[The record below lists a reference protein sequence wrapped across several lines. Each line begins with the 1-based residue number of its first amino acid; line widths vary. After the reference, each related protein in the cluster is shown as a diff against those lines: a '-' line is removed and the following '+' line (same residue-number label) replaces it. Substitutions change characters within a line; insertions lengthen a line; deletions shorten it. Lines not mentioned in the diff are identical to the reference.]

1 MGSLVGS
8 SAAFLSLWTVFFEA
22 SSVLGQDLQER
33 DAICN
38 AAGCYVAHFQRK
50 IFLDSWRTCKQMGGN
65 LATIKRK
72 EDAAAIASLF
82 STLDLRHSR
91 SRVRVWIGLQ
101 RQPRQC
107 TPARPLRGF
116 SWTTG
121 DQDTQYT
128 NWQNVYSV
136 ASCMVP
142 RCVALRYGINEHADN
157 FKWIDG
163 SCSVPVD
170 GFLCHYSYRGMCPA
184 LRNEGGGNPF
194 YATPFNLM
202 STLLTHVPFGSVAT
216 VPCPPGTREGQ
227 PVLCTLREDGHVGWS
242 RGPPFCS
249 DLLPSSMCEIN
260 NGGCEQ
266 LCRSSNGH
274 FFCECFEG
282 YELRA
287 DGLTCERVNI
297 CDVASCEYEC
307 LTLMDNYRC
316 ACPDGYMLKRDQHNC
331 EDVNECLQ
339 SPCQQIC
346 ENTLG
351 SFLCSCRK
359 GFYQLYDGGCEDI
372 DECLDDPCDHDC
384 ENTPG
389 SFICRCRPGFEKDP
403 EDRSLCHDIDECQ
416 SPDTCEHMCANSE
429 GSYECY
435 CKEGYELTADHSSC
449 VRKAS
454 GQHQSG
460 ATTPYYWVTNHR
472 EPAWDVLNYDWS
484 TEQSRTGWPAEEEK
498 ESLDWLTE
506 PTSKDDSDVTY
517 VDRTQRY
524 ELYSDFAQ
532 NTAMEQ
538 SEEPKEEVV
547 FVGDP
552 TPSSTVQSHTS
563 PSTTSDWY
571 YDDDDDDKEGTTTA
585 LPPYS
590 ASTVSKGQLSPST
603 LSPGDSSHR
612 KDIEE
617 LRAEKS
623 DFPEEES
630 EEEKKQVG
638 VARSHGPAAISEF
651 TSSPPLLGR
660 DGGSGDSLDSVK
672 EDQDLRQGSTWLLVG
687 LLVPICIF
695 VVVMV
700 ALAIVFCTR
709 CTSQPKNEKKS
720 SDCYHWIS
728 GAHDKQGGADPSA
741 GAKAQV

>member
-274 FFCECFEG
+274 FFCQCFEG

-287 DGLTCERVNI
+287 DGLTCER
-297 CDVASCEYEC
+297 
-307 LTLMDNYRC
+307 
-316 ACPDGYMLKRDQHNC
+316 
-331 EDVNECLQ
+331 CLQ

-359 GFYQLYDGGCEDI
+359 GFY
-372 DECLDDPCDHDC
+372 H
-384 ENTPG
+384 
-389 SFICRCRPGFEKDP
+389 
-403 EDRSLCHDIDECQ
+403 LCHDIDECQ

-484 TEQSRTGWPAEEEK
+484 TEQSQ
-498 ESLDWLTE
+498 SLDWLTE

-571 YDDDDDDKEGTTTA
+571 YDDDDDNKEGTTTS

-603 LSPGDSSHR
+603 LSPGDST
-612 KDIEE
+612 
-617 LRAEKS
+617 EKS

-700 ALAIVFCTR
+700 ALAIIFCTR

>member
-1 MGSLVGS
+1 LCSAAITL

-170 GFLCHYSYRGMCPA
+170 GFLCHYSYRGM
-184 LRNEGGGNPF
+184 
-194 YATPFNLM
+194 
-202 STLLTHVPFGSVAT
+202 
-216 VPCPPGTREGQ
+216 EGQ
-227 PVLCTLREDGHVGWS
+227 PVLCTLREDGHVG
-242 RGPPFCS
+242 C
-249 DLLPSSMCEIN
+249 MCEIN

-282 YELRA
+282 YELR
-287 DGLTCERVNI
+287 
-297 CDVASCEYEC
+297 
-307 LTLMDNYRC
+307 
-316 ACPDGYMLKRDQHNC
+316 
-331 EDVNECLQ
+331 CLQ

-389 SFICRCRPGFEKDP
+389 SFICR
-403 EDRSLCHDIDECQ
+403 
-416 SPDTCEHMCANSE
+416 
-429 GSYECY
+429 SYECY
-435 CKEGYELTADHSSC
+435 CKEGYELTADQSSC

-484 TEQSRTGWPAEEEK
+484 TEQSRTGWSFAIFVSPK
-498 ESLDWLTE
+498 S
-506 PTSKDDSDVTY
+506 VTLILIFKTCFN
-517 VDRTQRY
+517 V
-524 ELYSDFAQ
+524 
-532 NTAMEQ
+532 
-538 SEEPKEEVV
+538 P
-547 FVGDP
+547 
-552 TPSSTVQSHTS
+552 
-563 PSTTSDWY
+563 
-571 YDDDDDDKEGTTTA
+571 
-585 LPPYS
+585 
-590 ASTVSKGQLSPST
+590 
-603 LSPGDSSHR
+603 
-612 KDIEE
+612 
-617 LRAEKS
+617 
-623 DFPEEES
+623 
-630 EEEKKQVG
+630 
-638 VARSHGPAAISEF
+638 
-651 TSSPPLLGR
+651 
-660 DGGSGDSLDSVK
+660 DSL
-672 EDQDLRQGSTWLLVG
+672 Q
-687 LLVPICIF
+687 
-695 VVVMV
+695 
-700 ALAIVFCTR
+700 
-709 CTSQPKNEKKS
+709 NETTLNYS
-720 SDCYHWIS
+720 WN
-728 GAHDKQGGADPSA
+728 
-741 GAKAQV
+741 V

>member
-1 MGSLVGS
+1 MGFQVGS
-8 SAAFLSLWTVFFEA
+8 SAALLVLSLWTVFVDI

-33 DAICN
+33 DAICTP
-38 AAGCYVAHFQRK
+38 AGCYVVHFQRK

-82 STLDLRHSR
+82 STLDLRQSR

-128 NWQNVYSV
+128 NWQSDYNM

-142 RCVALRYGINEHADN
+142 RCVVLRYGINEHADN
-157 FKWIDG
+157 FKWMDG

-227 PVLCTLREDGHVGWS
+227 PVLCTLREDGRVGWS

-266 LCRSSNGH
+266 LCRSVNGH
-274 FFCECFEG
+274 FFCECFQG
-282 YELRA
+282 YELRN

-316 ACPDGYMLKRDQHNC
+316 ACPEGYMLKRDQHNC

-339 SPCQQIC
+339 SPCEQLC
-346 ENTLG
+346 ENTPG
-351 SFLCSCRK
+351 SFHCSCHK
-359 GFYQLYDGGCEDI
+359 GFFQHYDGRCQDI
-372 DECLDDPCDHDC
+372 DECLDDPCDQVC
-384 ENTPG
+384 ENTRG
-389 SFICRCRPGFEKDP
+389 SFICHCSLGYENDP
-403 EDRSLCHDIDECQ
+403 DDLTQCQDIDECQ
-416 SPDTCEHMCANSE
+416 SPDACEHMCANSE

-435 CKEGYELTADHSSC
+435 CKEGYELMADQSSC
-449 VRKAS
+449 VHRGS
-454 GQHQSG
+454 GEHQSIV
-460 ATTPYYWVTNHR
+460 TTPYYWVTHQR
-472 EPAWDVLNYDWS
+472 EPAWDVLNYDRS
-484 TEQSRTGWPAEEEK
+484 TDPSHNSWPAEMEK
-498 ESLDWLTE
+498 EDLDWLTK
-506 PTSKDDSDVTY
+506 PTSQYGSEVIYVT
-517 VDRTQRY
+517 RTQRD
-524 ELYSDFAQ
+524 ELDSDFAK
-532 NTAMEQ
+532 NSATHRG
-538 SEEPKEEVV
+538 EVQEKGV
-547 FVGDP
+547 L
-552 TPSSTVQSHTS
+552 STVQPSTS
-563 PSTTSDWY
+563 PSPTSDWY
-571 YDDDDDDKEGTTTA
+571 YDNVEEGTTTA
-585 LPPYS
+585 LPLHS
-590 ASTVSKGQLSPST
+590 TSTVVGGAANLWPKVSPST
-603 LSPGDSSHR
+603 QSPGDSSHQQ
-612 KDIEE
+612 ETGE
-617 LRAEKS
+617 LQAEMS
-623 DFPEEES
+623 DFPEDES
-630 EEEKKQVG
+630 KEQITCVG
-638 VARSHGPAAISEF
+638 VARSNGPAAPSEF
-651 TSSPPLLGR
+651 TSSPPLLGG
-660 DGGSGDSLDSVK
+660 DGGSGDSQDSVK
-672 EDQDLRQGSTWLLVG
+672 EDQDLRQSGTWLLVG

-695 VVVMV
+695 IVVMA
-700 ALAIVFCTR
+700 ALGIVFCTR
-709 CTSQPKNEKKS
+709 CTSQPKNKKS

>member
-287 DGLTCERVNI
+287 DGLSCERVNI

-403 EDRSLCHDIDECQ
+403 DDRSLCHDIDECQ
-416 SPDTCEHMCANSE
+416 SPDACEHMCANSE

-435 CKEGYELTADHSSC
+435 CKEGYELTADQSSC

-460 ATTPYYWVTNHR
+460 ATTPYYWVTNQR

-484 TEQSRTGWPAEEEK
+484 TEQSRTGWPAEVEK

-506 PTSKDDSDVTY
+506 PTSKDDSD
-517 VDRTQRY
+517 
-524 ELYSDFAQ
+524 
-532 NTAMEQ
+532 
-538 SEEPKEEVV
+538 PKEEV
-547 FVGDP
+547 
-552 TPSSTVQSHTS
+552 
-563 PSTTSDWY
+563 
-571 YDDDDDDKEGTTTA
+571 GTTTA

-612 KDIEE
+612 KEIEE
-617 LRAEKS
+617 LQAEN
-623 DFPEEES
+623 
-630 EEEKKQVG
+630 
-638 VARSHGPAAISEF
+638 
-651 TSSPPLLGR
+651 
-660 DGGSGDSLDSVK
+660 GDSLDSVK
-672 EDQDLRQGSTWLLVG
+672 EDQDLRQSSTWLLVG